1 MGLIESTIALQNRM
15 TPVLNNV
22 INSMNIVI
30 ASANKIENATDNMF
44 NVEDL
49 RSAKKALDDA
59 EFQLRDIENNT
70 NRAKNAQDEYNKS
83 INVGV
88 KGANKLSGA
97 IKTVVATYVSM
108 AGMKLLGGLSDELV
122 SAKGRLSALVE
133 SEEEFIKAQELIY
146 ESAQKTGSIYI
157 DQLNTVAKLGGQ
169 AKEAFGSL
177 EEVIKFQESIN
188 MIFATAGTGVN
199 EAKNASIQLT
209 QALSSGVLRGDELNS
224 IFEQSPQL
232 IRYIAEYLG
241 VPIGKIRELAS
252 EGKLSADVV
261 KNAIFANY
269 DEINSAFENTPKTWG
284 RIFTEMKNEAVSKLE
299 PVLVRLNEFANSE
312 DFMIFRQNA
321 MENLGIVLNG
331 LGWIIEKSILLAN
344 TISDNWGFIES
355 TLYGIA
361 AAYGAWTVATTIQTV
376 AQNGL
381 NMAILANPI
390 FWFAAGI
397 GIIIMFLARWV
408 RSVGGVQVAHLIL
421 KDKLLSTYEAIQIG
435 LLMVQNHFEESRIY
449 ISVTTTRLV
458 NGILNGLGYLKVQG
472 LGIIDSFLNGAI
484 DGVNRL
490 INFAN
495 NIPGIA
501 IETVEHV
508 SFQADAATQEAA
520 KKAERDSKLE
530 ELNKQYENI
539 KIKNQAEIQ
548 ALEAKNKANQ
558 AQRNKDILDLKEKK
572 SNERE
577 KASDGS
583 NMASSKPDFLSNIP
597 SASELLEIKNAA
609 KGTEK
614 NTKALKDGI
623 EVKNE
628 DIKYL
633 RDLAERRTI
642 QNFSFDKIEVIANNT
657 FGDVHETVDLDGWV
671 SDLTDK
677 LGEAVS
683 TTMGGIAAYE

>member
-30 ASANKIENATDNMF
+30 ASASKIENATDNMF
-44 NVEDL
+44 NIEDL
-49 RSAKKALDDA
+49 KTAKKALDDA

-70 NRAKNAQDEYNKS
+70 NRAKNAQDEYNNS

-122 SAKGRLSALVE
+122 SAKGRVSALVE
-133 SEEEFIKAQELIY
+133 SEEEFIKAQKLIY

-344 TISDNWGFIES
+344 TISNNWDFIES

-408 RSVGGVQVAHLIL
+408 RSVGGVQVAHMIL
-421 KDKLLSTYEAIQIG
+421 KDEILTTYESIQ
-435 LLMVQNHFEESRIY
+435 LKVLETQNRFEETKINISRGI
-449 ISVTTTRLV
+449 TELV
-458 NGILNGLGYLKVQG
+458 NSILNNLGNLKVQG

-484 DGVNRL
+484 DGVNKL

-495 NIPGIA
+495 NIPGVA

-508 SFQADAATQEAA
+508 TFQADMATKEAA
-520 KKAERDSKLE
+520 KKKERDDKLE
-530 ELNKQYENI
+530 SLNRQYENL
-539 KIKNQAEIQ
+539 KAVNQSERA
-548 ALEAKNKANQ
+548 ALEAKNRSEQTK
-558 AQRNKDILDLKEKK
+558 RSKGITDLKEKK
-572 SNERE
+572 LNEKRKVSEASNYL
-577 KASDGS
+577 
-583 NMASSKPDFLSNIP
+583 KPNFLSNIP
-597 SASELLEIKNAA
+597 KASELDSIKKATN
-609 KGTEK
+609 GTEK

-623 EVKNE
+623 QVKNE
-628 DIKYL
+628 DVKYL
-633 RDLAERRTI
+633 RDLAERRAI
-642 QNFSFDKIEVIANNT
+642 QNFSFDKLEVIANNT
-657 FGDVHETVDLDGWV
+657 FGDVHETADLDGWIEG
-671 SDLTDK
+671 LTDK
-677 LGEAVS
+677 LGDAVS